1 MTATRDRAVRL
12 ADQASLECACA
23 GLRRASRA
31 ISKLYESALAPFDL
45 TATQFT
51 MLVALRLRGTLP
63 LSRLAERL
71 GLDRTSL
78 YRAVRPLERW
88 GTLAIRGGHTPRELV
103 AELTPEGRRL
113 IEEALPV
120 WEETQHR
127 FVAALGP
134 RSWEALEH
142 RREKGASHVRATSGA
157 RLAMSATCSRRP
169 TASTMVVARCGS
181 TMDRV

>member
-1 MTATRDRAVRL
+1 
-12 ADQASLECACA
+12 
-23 GLRRASRA
+23 
-31 ISKLYESALAPFDL
+31 
-45 TATQFT
+45 
-51 MLVALRLRGTLP
+51 MLVALRLRGALP

-78 YRAVRPLERW
+78 YRAVRPLERR

-120 WEETQHR
+120 WEETQQR

-134 RSWEALEH
+134 RSWEALRAAVAHVEPAIH
-142 RREKGASHVRATSGA
+142 AAASTPPSRPDRS
-157 RLAMSATCSRRP
+157 RSRR
-169 TASTMVVARCGS
+169 
-181 TMDRV
+181 